1 MKYLLFTFLLFSTLF
16 SKEIKNITVESSSA
30 IVNSTAE
37 EAKNLALRRARS
49 MIIENANGVTVVSNV
64 LVKDGAL
71 AAEYIKNYS
80 RGIILNE
87 KIEWL
92 PITQFQKDK
101 NSPPIPEYNVKITA
115 DVLIKEKENNL
126 VINSSINKTVYS
138 DNEKM
143 NINLLSSE
151 DVDIAIFFLGYD
163 DKIYKLIPTLEERIS
178 LEKNKEI
185 VIPRRGK
192 DNFDLEVIV
201 PEKMKNVTEAI
212 WIIAA
217 KTKEKIPF
225 HVYFNKDIYSLNE
238 FFSIYSEISTKCN
251 ETILPY
257 HVYKEN

>member
-1 MKYLLFTFLLFSTLF
+1 MKYLLFTFLLLSTLF

-92 PITQFQKDK
+92 PISQYQKDK

-115 DVLIKEKENNL
+115 DVLIKEKETDL
-126 VINSSINKTVYS
+126 VINSSINKTTFK

-143 NINLLSSE
+143 NIKLLSSE
-151 DVDIAIFFLGYD
+151 DTDLAIFFLGYD
-163 DKIYKLIPTLEERIS
+163 DKIYKLIPTINEKIN
-178 LEKNKEI
+178 LEKNNEI
-185 VIPRRGK
+185 VIPRKGK
-192 DNFDLEVIV
+192 DTFELEVIV
-201 PEKMKNVTEAI
+201 PQSHKNITEAL
-212 WIIAA
+212 WIIGA
-217 KTKEKIPF
+217 KSSENIPF
-225 HVYFNKDIYSLNE
+225 HIYFNKDVYSLNE
-238 FFSIYSEISTKCN
+238 FFSIYSKISNKCN

-257 HVYKEN
+257 HVYKED